1 MMLSRPQSSKL
12 ASAATILGLLLT
24 LAGCASDGKKPH
36 GEQQKDAARKQW
48 AGARAAVLHNLASE
62 QYQTGNFDKC
72 RATLDD
78 ALKLAP
84 DNPALHLL
92 YAKLCI
98 EQGNLEIA
106 DRELATV
113 RLLAPENA
121 EADYLSG
128 VISQRWQ
135 KNEQAFSF
143 YKSAADKAPAELAYL
158 MAQGEMLVTMGR
170 PAEALA
176 MLESR
181 VVYFEHSAALR
192 DAVGQLLMQNAKY
205 RQAVAMFRQASILST
220 DDPAIRE
227 HLAIAQFRAGD
238 HRDAADTLKRL
249 LKDDRYLKRGDLYLA
264 LGVCELQLSR
274 HREARE
280 AFEMASQL
288 SPTSSAVWLGLGKAA
303 MELSDTRRAE
313 IALRRCLTLEPANS
327 EANLLLGYARLKQNK
342 LDDALA
348 SFRKANALNPAD
360 TTALC
365 MVGHTLE
372 KLGRNAEAFECYQ
385 KALKI
390 RPDDDLAAKLM
401 ADIQLD
407 K

>member
-1 MMLSRPQSSKL
+1 MMFTPRPSAIASVFAAL
-12 ASAATILGLLLT
+12 ALLLST
-24 LAGCASDGKKPH
+24 GCASDGKKTY
-36 GEQQKDAARKQW
+36 GEEQKENARKQW

-78 ALKLAP
+78 ALKLSP
-84 DNPALHLL
+84 DNPSLHVL
-92 YAKLCI
+92 YAKLSI
-98 EQGNLEIA
+98 EQGNLDIA
-106 DRELATV
+106 DRELATA
-113 RLLAPENA
+113 RKLAPGDA

-128 VISQRWQ
+128 VVCQRWQ
-135 KNEQAFSF
+135 KNEQAFAF
-143 YKSAADKAPAELAYL
+143 YKAAAEKSPAELAYL
-158 MAQGEMLVTMGR
+158 MAQAETLVAMGR
-170 PAEALA
+170 AGEALS

-181 VVYFEHSAALR
+181 VVFFEHSAALR
-192 DAVGQLLMQNAKY
+192 DAVGQLLMQNGKFAP
-205 RQAVAMFRQASILST
+205 AVAMFRQASILST
-220 DDPAIRE
+220 DDPSIRE

-238 HRDAADTLKRL
+238 HRDAADTITRL
-249 LKDDRYLKRGDLYLA
+249 LKDERYLKRGDLYLA
-264 LGVCELQLSR
+264 MGVCELQLGR

-288 SPTSSAVWLGLGKAA
+288 SPTSPAVWLGLGKAA
-303 MELSDTRRAE
+303 MELADTRRAE
-313 IALRRCLTLEPANS
+313 MALRRCLTLDPANS

-342 LDDALA
+342 LEDALA
-348 SFRKANALNPAD
+348 SFRKANALDPAD

-372 KLGRNAEAFECYQ
+372 KMGRNSEAFDCYQ

-390 RPDDDLAAKLM
+390 KPNDDLATRLM
-401 ADIQLD
+401 AEIQLD